1 MRFRIFTKSDWEEP
15 PRIRHQFA
23 KMLKENCHEVIFYQK
38 PSYCVSESLVGAE
51 HNISILR
58 TASLIHHQLRVF
70 SALSFFNELV
80 ERKSI
85 KASLDNCSDSDIIVN
100 FNYDYY
106 FLRSVFPNNKI
117 ITIINDDFVAQAKF
131 FNGRYAEL
139 ALRKTCSMSDEVLCV
154 STPLCEQVE
163 RWCKPRLFLPW
174 TTKDYEKPCE
184 TSRDA
189 VILWAHIN
197 DRVDF
202 GLIHIIARERPNV
215 EFHLVGPV
223 DVYVADEV
231 SSLVDR
237 NKNVFSLPSAGLDE
251 INFDKYFASIIP
263 YRKGRKGVE
272 AVSASNKTFQLLSKG
287 MPLIVSG
294 MPNFIDSDVIF
305 KAEQVDAFVKA
316 LDECRN
322 DFSKMQGSIE
332 NIVSV
337 NTSIHRFREIKSL
350 LVN

>member
-23 KMLKENCHEVIFYQK
+23 KMLKENGHEVIFYQK

-51 HNISILR
+51 HNISIVR
-58 TASLIHHQLRVF
+58 TASLIHHQLRV
-70 SALSFFNELV
+70 SGALSFFNEIV

-106 FLRSVFPNNKI
+106 FLRSIFPNNKI
-117 ITIINDDFVAQAKF
+117 ITIINDDFVAQARF
-131 FNGRYAEL
+131 FGGRYAES
-139 ALRKTCSMSDEVLCV
+139 ALRKTCSISDEVLCV

-174 TTKDYEKPCE
+174 TTKEYEEPRE
-184 TSRDA
+184 TCRDA
-189 VILWAHIN
+189 VVLWAHIN

-202 GLIHIIARERPNV
+202 DLIQIIALKRPNV

-223 DVYVADEV
+223 DVNIANEV
-231 SSLVDR
+231 NALVDS
-237 NKNVFSLPSAGLDE
+237 NDNIFLLPSASLDE
-251 INFDKYFASIIP
+251 INFDKYFSSIIP

-305 KAEQVDAFVKA
+305 KTEYVDDFVKA

-322 DFSKMQGSIE
+322 DFFKMQGSIE
-332 NIVSV
+332 EIVSA
-337 NTSIHRFREIKSL
+337 NTSIQRFREIESIL
-350 LVN
+350 TN